1 MKTIPFILLFTLL
14 SFSVSSQELKQS
26 EIDSLMTLDF
36 QAFDQD
42 MQGGWR
48 YYGNKM
54 QFGTAASLIKTYL
67 EQHPEIEENKA
78 EIMRWHAGQMYAM
91 AGENELAIPL
101 MESSRKEEDFMRW
114 NEYLDATVAFLK
126 KDRKAFDENIKAV
139 ASFSNNQN
147 LRLLQIL
154 EANFD
159 KSYREALEAAMKK

>member
-1 MKTIPFILLFTLL
+1 MKTNLFIFLFTLL
-14 SFSVSSQELKQS
+14 TLSVSSQQLKQS
-26 EIDSLMTLDF
+26 EIDSLMALDF
-36 QAFDQD
+36 EAFDQD

-48 YYGNKM
+48 HYGNQM

-67 EQHPEIEENKA
+67 EYHPEIDENKA
-78 EIMRWHAGQMYAM
+78 EVMRWHAGQMYAM

-101 MESSRKEEDFMRW
+101 LESSRKKEDFMRW

-139 ASFSNNQN
+139 ASFANNPN
-147 LRLLQIL
+147 LRLLKIL